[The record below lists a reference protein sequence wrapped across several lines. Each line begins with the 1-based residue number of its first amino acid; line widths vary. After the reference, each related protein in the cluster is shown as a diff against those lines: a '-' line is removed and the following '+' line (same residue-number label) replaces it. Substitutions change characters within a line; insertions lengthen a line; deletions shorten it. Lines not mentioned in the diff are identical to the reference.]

1 MYDVL
6 IIGGG
11 VSGISCAL
19 VLGSAQSKEFMTD
32 QKIGI
37 IAHQKTSSLQDALIN
52 NAYGIAPGTLGA
64 DILSNSLE
72 HLAKTYPHIDLI
84 TDEKVLQIEDS
95 SPHFTVITNK
105 NSYHTK
111 NIVAGIGSSNLFSIE
126 GLTEFI
132 EPHKKSL
139 P

>member
-19 VLGSAQSKEFMTD
+19 VLGSAQNKEFMTNK
-32 QKIGI
+32 KIGV

-84 TDEKVLQIEDS
+84 TEEKVLRVEDTS
-95 SPHFTVITNK
+95 SDFMVFTNK
-105 NSYHTK
+105 SSYQTK
-111 NIVAGIGSSNLFSIE
+111 NIVVGIGSSNLFS
-126 GLTEFI
+126 
-132 EPHKKSL
+132 
-139 P
+139 